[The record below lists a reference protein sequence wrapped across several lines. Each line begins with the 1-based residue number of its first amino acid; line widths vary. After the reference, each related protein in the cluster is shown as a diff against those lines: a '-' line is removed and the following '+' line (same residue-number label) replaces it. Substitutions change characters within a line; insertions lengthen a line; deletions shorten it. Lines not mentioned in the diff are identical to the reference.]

1 MMRVVQI
8 FLKNIFKIKTFIILV
23 TVCLASEFSN
33 AQSDISK
40 LTSFWE
46 METENISTDSA
57 IIYYSKILKVS
68 EKAKSSSEIVFEI
81 NARLGELYRLKADF
95 ASALKFDLQSLRIT
109 EKNNNSILVG
119 RANNNI
125 GTDYYRTGKLSEA
138 EKYFKTAINCFTDTD
153 QQNLLAQAF
162 YKLGMVYDDLGNTE
176 DALLYYTSALN
187 IFESTNDCY
196 GAADVYNGIA
206 SVYYR
211 KGDQDSTEIL
221 ALKAMRN
228 YEDCGNLETVS
239 FMYMNLAS
247 LKNMQKSHKQALEY
261 LFAGL
266 EIADSLKL
274 LSQLRQ
280 GYKNLSETYSY
291 LGDFKKAYDA
301 QLKYNIYKDSIF
313 NKENAETFLE
323 LNTKYETEKK
333 ERQIFEKQAEIDLQA
348 AKIEKSNQQKNLLI
362 LIAFLAAIVVV
373 VVIFRFNEK
382 RKYAKILDIKNQE
395 LEKLNSAKDKL
406 FSIISHDLS
415 SPVASYSR
423 LTEALMNSV
432 DKLTQVELKEYLQ
445 ELNSSSKNIQS
456 LLANL
461 LQWSLQQSGHF
472 TPNPQLLK
480 LNEVCNSVIKT
491 LSAVADEK
499 EIRISFDCESEINIF
514 ADKKMIETALR
525 NIISNA
531 IKFSPKN
538 SEVVFSTLI
547 QSNWATIKITDSGPG
562 LEEEEIK
569 KLFIPG
575 EDLTLIGGK
584 NKNKGTGLGLILAGE
599 FVRMNNGEIFAE
611 QNLGKSGLTIII
623 KLKAS

>member
-1 MMRVVQI
+1 MTKGNFKLNITLLSLTI
-8 FLKNIFKIKTFIILV
+8 FLFTAQ
-23 TVCLASEFSN
+23 LAYSVAGIPPVIQTWNSITKAYSTEVAIEFYEE
-33 AQSDISK
+33 K
-40 LTSFWE
+40 L
-46 METENISTDSA
+46 
-57 IIYYSKILKVS
+57 IIYEQSSNNSDTHFYILIK
-68 EKAKSSSEIVFEI
+68 
-81 NARLGELYRLKADF
+81 LGALYRIKADF
-95 ASALKFDLQSLRIT
+95 SESLEYDLAAMKIAEATGSAQKLALAGNGLGI
-109 EKNNNSILVG
+109 
-119 RANNNI
+119 
-125 GTDYYRTGKLSEA
+125 DYYRTEDFANA
-138 EKYFKTAINCFTDTD
+138 EKYFRQSIDFCKKEGDF
-153 QQNLLAQAF
+153 QLLANSY
-162 YKLGMVYDDLGNTE
+162 YKLAMVLDDTGRQD
-176 DALLYYTSALN
+176 DAMSYFYLALE
-187 IFESTNDCY
+187 IFDKDQDCM
-196 GAADVYNGIA
+196 GSADVYNGIA
-206 SVYYR
+206 ALFYKKSMP
-211 KGDQDSTEIL
+211 DSTEFY
-221 ALKAMRN
+221 ALRAMEN
-228 YEDCGNLETVS
+228 YKNCGSLETVS

-247 LKNMQKSHKQALEY
+247 LKNMQNQHLKALDY
-261 LFAGL
+261 LNKGL
-266 EIADSLKL
+266 QIADSLDF

-291 LGDFKKAYDA
+291 LGDYENAYKN
-301 QLKYNIYKDSIF
+301 QLKYIVYKDSIF
-313 NKENAETFLE
+313 NSENSAKFLE

-333 ERQIFEKQAEIDLQA
+333 ERELAEQQ
-348 AKIEKSNQQKNLLI
+348 AKIEVQNSKIQRSETQRNLLI
-362 LIAFLAAIVVV
+362 IIVALAIGIAVILIY
-373 VVIFRFNEK
+373 RFNEK
-382 RKYAKILDIKNQE
+382 KKYAALLDSKNSE
-395 LEKLNSAKDKL
+395 LEKINASKDKL

-432 DKLTQVELKEYLQ
+432 DKLTQVALKEYLR

-562 LEEEEIK
+562 LDEEEIK

-611 QNLGKSGLTIII
+611 QNPGKSGLTITI

>member
-1 MMRVVQI
+1 MAIKI
-8 FLKNIFKIKTFIILV
+8 FANIFKIKTFIILV
-23 TVCLASEFSN
+23 IFCLSN
-33 AQSDISK
+33 EYLTAQSDISK

-46 METENISTDSA
+46 LETENISTDSA
-57 IIYYSKILKVS
+57 ITYYSKILKVS

-81 NARLGELYRLKADF
+81 NARLGELYRIKANF
-95 ASALKFDLQSLRIT
+95 SSALKFDLESLRIA
-109 EKNNNSILVG
+109 EKNNNIILVG

-125 GTDYYRTGKLSEA
+125 GTDYYRNEKFSEA
-138 EKYFKTAINCFTDTD
+138 EKYFKTAINCFKDTD
-153 QQNLLAQAF
+153 QQNLLAQAY
-162 YKLGMVYDDLGNTE
+162 YKLGMVYDDLANSE
-176 DALLYYTSALN
+176 NALLYYTRALS
-187 IFESTNDCY
+187 IFEANKDCY

-211 KGDQDSTEIL
+211 KGHQDSTEIF
-221 ALKAMRN
+221 ALKAMKN

-247 LKNMQKSHKQALEY
+247 LKNMQKSHKQALDY

-266 EIADSLKL
+266 KIADSLKL

-291 LGDFKKAYDA
+291 LGDYKNAYDA
-301 QLKYNIYKDSIF
+301 QLQYNKYKDSIF
-313 NKENAETFLE
+313 NNENVETFLE

-333 ERQIFEKQAEIDLQA
+333 VRQISEKQAEIDLQA

-362 LIAFLAAIVVV
+362 LIAILAAIVVV

-382 RKYAKILDIKNQE
+382 RKYAKILDKKNQE

-432 DKLTQVELKEYLQ
+432 DKLGQNELKEYLG
-445 ELNSSSKNIQS
+445 ELNSSSKNIQT

-472 TPNPQLLK
+472 TPNPQS
-480 LNEVCNSVIKT
+480 LNLCEVCNSVIKT
-491 LSAVADEK
+491 LSAIADEK
-499 EIRISFDCESEINIF
+499 SIKISNNCESETNVF
-514 ADKKMIETALR
+514 VDKKMIETTLR

-531 IKFSPKN
+531 IKFSPEN
-538 SEVVFSTLI
+538 SEVVISTLI
-547 QSNWATIKITDSGPG
+547 QSNWATIKISDSGPG
-562 LEEEEIK
+562 LEEEEIR

-575 EDLTLIGGK
+575 EDLTRIGGK

-623 KLKAS
+623 KLKTS